1 MTLTPADWD
10 VHWYRIREQLREAGL
25 QPVEACAMAD
35 TQCAEQFGTRP
46 EETT

>member
-1 MTLTPADWD
+1 MTFEQWD
-10 VHWYRIREQLREAGL
+10 SHWYRIREQLREAGM

-35 TQCAEQFGTRP
+35 TQCTEQFGPRP